1 MRLLLT
7 LSLLLSLSLPVI
19 AEEAPKKP
27 AAAEAAKAGEV
38 TLAEIDAKGIAE
50 LKKNGT
56 KNLRLINV
64 FATWCPPCKAEFPDL
79 LKIHADYS
87 AKGLE
92 MILLSVDDTDTKGKV
107 LTFLKDRKATTK
119 NYLINES
126 DSDKLVAA
134 IDKEWQGE
142 IPLTLIVSPE
152 GKVVFKTIG
161 SIEPAEV
168 RKVIDEQLAKK

>member
-1 MRLLLT
+1 
-7 LSLLLSLSLPVI
+7 
-19 AEEAPKKP
+19 
-27 AAAEAAKAGEV
+27 
-38 TLAEIDAKGIAE
+38 
-50 LKKNGT
+50 
-56 KNLRLINV
+56 
-64 FATWCPPCKAEFPDL
+64 
-79 LKIHADYS
+79 
-87 AKGLE
+87 
-92 MILLSVDDTDTKGKV
+92 MILLSVDDTDTKDKV

-126 DSDKLVAA
+126 DGDKLVAA
-134 IDKEWQGE
+134 IDKDWQGE

>member
-1 MRLLLT
+1 MRLLF
-7 LSLLLSLSLPVI
+7 SCLLMVSVCLPVL
-19 AEEAPKKP
+19 AEDAAKKP
-27 AAAEAAKAGEV
+27 ASAEAAKAGEV

-79 LKIHADYS
+79 LQIHRDYS
-87 AKGLE
+87 PKGLE
-92 MILLSVDDTDTKGKV
+92 MILLSVDDADTKDKV

-126 DSDKLVAA
+126 DGEKLVAA
-134 IDKEWQGE
+134 IDKDWQGE

-161 SIEPAEV
+161 SIDPAEV
-168 RKVIDEQLAKK
+168 KKVIDEQLAKK